1 MERMC
6 RRFRNEPSAA
16 LTFMGKII
24 GAVLIY
30 LLAIIVITW
39 IACGCSGMQRKI
51 EKLTKSNVNAGV
63 AIDNADRTKR
73 VGADEVDSIVNSAK
87 YHLGLKGGS
96 QSSLQSDLSPAIDTL
111 GGGEPLI
118 MNAIKEEATG
128 DLVASDNLKP
138 IVVQARFSHVAERQG
153 LINISFFIIIPK
165 ELQDPAWQVRFF
177 PKFFWGSDSL
187 RLDKI
192 YITGKDY
199 RDAQLKGY
207 ERYNKFLNSIIPDSV
222 DFVGA
227 FTREVLLRRFAE
239 RNLKYMGSDNA
250 GESERVGGAVSQKSD
265 SWGITEDEA
274 IEYYTKYWLVNSNN
288 KKKSRLR
295 DVFKKYVKD
304 PLDKEGVRLDTVVL
318 DTNGDVEF
326 RYVQTLKTK
335 GDMRKVKLA
344 FTGGIYSSGREL
356 YKMPSGD
363 SLTFYISSIAQFTDK
378 TPLYKKKIIERRAYV
393 NTMAFIDFKA
403 GRWNIDDSLSNNAE
417 ELKRIKGNFD
427 TLLANDNYVIDSIVV
442 TASCSPE
449 GSYSLNT
456 ALAEKRAESIKKFFN
471 SYVGKRVEGKQI
483 IFTSRYI
490 SEDWNALEKLIAS
503 DYSLRERSF
512 LLECFKIN
520 DLDKREMAL
529 AKSQDYRYLRECF
542 YPLLRRINF
551 NFALHRK
558 GMIKDTIHTTEV
570 DSVYSLGVKTL
581 EERDYK
587 KAIEIL
593 RPYRTINTAIAYMC
607 LNYNHSAMDILERLN
622 PTATRNY
629 MMAVLY
635 VRLGEEK
642 KALKLFLSSV
652 DMDHQMK
659 YRGNLDPEISS
670 LVLKYALFKSQD

>member
-1 MERMC
+1 MC
-6 RRFRNEPSAA
+6 RRFRNGPSSA
-16 LTFMGKII
+16 LTFTDNII
-24 GAVLIY
+24 GSVLIY
-30 LLAIIVITW
+30 LLAIIVITC
-39 IACGCSGMQRKI
+39 IVCSCSGVQRKI
-51 EKLTKSNVNAGV
+51 DKIAKSNVNAG
-63 AIDNADRTKR
+63 
-73 VGADEVDSIVNSAK
+73 IVNFAK
-87 YHLGLKGGS
+87 LHPELKGGA
-96 QSSLQSDLSPAIDTL
+96 QSCLHSYSSPAIDTL
-111 GGGEPLI
+111 GECEPLI
-118 MNAIKEEATG
+118 MNTIKEEATG
-128 DLVASDNLKP
+128 DLVVSDNLKP

-165 ELQDPAWQVRFF
+165 ELRDPAWQVRFS

-187 RLDKI
+187 MLDKI

-207 ERYNKFLNSIIPDSV
+207 ERYNKFLNSIIPDSA

-227 FTREVLLRRFAE
+227 FTREVLLRRFVE
-239 RNLKYMGSDNA
+239 RNLKYMGSDNS
-250 GESERVGGAVSQKSD
+250 GKSGRTGGTVSKNSD
-265 SWGITEDEA
+265 SRGVTENDA

-288 KKKSRLR
+288 KKKSRLG

-304 PLDKEGVRLDTVVL
+304 PMDKEGVRLDTVVL
-318 DTNGDVEF
+318 DANGDVEF
-326 RYVQTLKTK
+326 GYVQTLKYK
-335 GDMRKVKLA
+335 KDMRKVKLA
-344 FTGGIYSSGREL
+344 FTGGIYLSGREL

-363 SLTFYISSIAQFTDK
+363 SLTFYVSSIAQFTDK

-403 GRWNIDDSLSNNAE
+403 GKWNIDDSLYNNAE
-417 ELKRIKGNFD
+417 EIKRIKGNFD
-427 TLLANDNYVIDSIVV
+427 TLIANNDYVIDSIVV

-449 GSYSLNT
+449 GRYSLNA
-456 ALAEKRAESIKKFFN
+456 ALAEKRAESVKKFFN
-471 SYVGKRVEGKQI
+471 SYAGRRTEGGQL
-483 IFTSRYI
+483 IFISRYI
-490 SEDWNALEKLIAS
+490 SEDWNALEKLIKA

-520 DLDKREMAL
+520 DLDKRETAL
-529 AKSQDYRYLRECF
+529 AKTQDYRYLRECF

-551 NFALHRK
+551 NFALHRR
-558 GMIKDTIHTTEV
+558 GMIKDTVHTTEV
-570 DSVYSLGVKTL
+570 DSVYSLGVKML

-607 LNYNHSAMDILERLN
+607 LNYNHSAIDILERLN

-635 VRLGEEK
+635 GRLGEEK

-652 DMDHQMK
+652 DLDRQMK

-670 LVLKYALFKSQD
+670 LILKYALFKNQD

>member
-1 MERMC
+1 MC
-6 RRFRNEPSAA
+6 RRFRNGPSSA
-16 LTFMGKII
+16 LTFTGKII

-30 LLAIIVITW
+30 LAAIIVIVC
-39 IACGCSGMQRKI
+39 IVSGCGGVQRKI
-51 EKLTKSNVNAGV
+51 VKIARSNVNARV
-63 AIDNADRTKR
+63 VNFADSHP
-73 VGADEVDSIVNSAK
+73 EF
-87 YHLGLKGGS
+87 KGGS
-96 QSSLQSDLSPAIDTL
+96 LSSLQSDSSPAIDTL
-111 GGGEPLI
+111 VDGEPLI
-118 MNAIKEEATG
+118 MNAVKEEATG

-187 RLDKI
+187 KLDKI

-207 ERYNKFLNSIIPDSV
+207 ERYNKFLNSIIPDSA

-227 FTREVLLRRFAE
+227 FTREALLRRFAE
-239 RNLKYMGSDNA
+239 RNLKYAGRDNA
-250 GESERVGGAVSQKSD
+250 GQSGCVVGAVNKVSD
-265 SWGITEDEA
+265 PWGITENDA

-288 KKKSRLR
+288 RKKSKLG
-295 DVFKKYVKD
+295 DVFNKYVKD

-318 DTNGDVEF
+318 DANGDVEF
-326 RYVQTLKTK
+326 RYVQTLKAK
-335 GDMRKVKLA
+335 RDMRKVKLA
-344 FTGGIYSSGREL
+344 FAGGIYSFGREL

-378 TPLYKKKIIERRAYV
+378 TPFYKKKIIERRAYV
-393 NTMAFIDFKA
+393 NTLAFIDFRA
-403 GRWNIDDSLSNNAE
+403 GMWNVNDSLSNNAE
-417 ELKRIKGNFD
+417 EIKRIKGNLD
-427 TLLANDNYVIDSIVV
+427 TLLANHDYVIDSIVV

-449 GSYSLNT
+449 GRYSSNA
-456 ALAEKRAESIKKFFN
+456 ALAEKRAESVKKFFN
-471 SYVGKRVEGKQI
+471 SYAGKRTDGGEI
-483 IFTSRYI
+483 RFTSRYV
-490 SEDWNALEKLIAS
+490 SEDWNTLEKLIATDS
-503 DYSLRERSF
+503 SLKDRSF

-529 AKSQDYRYLRECF
+529 AKTQDYKYLRECF

-551 NFALHRK
+551 KFALHRK
-558 GMIKDTIHTTEV
+558 GMIKDTVHTTEV
-570 DSVYSLGVKTL
+570 DSVYSIGVKML

-607 LNYNHSAMDILERLN
+607 LNYNHSAMDVLEGLK
-622 PTATRNY
+622 PTAIRNY

-635 VRLGEEK
+635 GRLGEEQ
-642 KALKLFLSSV
+642 KALKFFLSSV
-652 DMDHQMK
+652 DMDRQMK

-670 LVLKYALFKSQD
+670 LVMKYALFKSQD